1 MLSTFM
7 AAFIMY
13 SLKASWL
20 WWIGLILI
28 TLMEVLNELNELEKN
43 RIRSKMVMDSIKGK
57 KK

>member
-28 TLMEVLNELNELEKN
+28 TLAEVIHELNALENN
-43 RIRSKMVMDSIKGK
+43 RLRSKAVMDSIKRGK
-57 KK
+57 K

>member
-28 TLMEVLNELNELEKN
+28 TLVEVLNELNEIERS
-43 RIRSKMVMDSIKGK
+43 RIRNKAFMDSFKGK